1 MLLLELFKLKLKSH
15 PQFDVLDD
23 FDACNPF
30 FWKSLFKSPLN
41 VPPFLFNALHV
52 VLCDVIVCKV
62 VFHNIP
68 PVLWEVQFL
77 KSRKFVCK
85 PFIRLQVSPACDFNY
100 IRV

>member
-1 MLLLELFKLKLKSH
+1 MLLLEVVKLKLKSL

-30 FWKSLFKSPLN
+30 FGKSLFKSLLN
-41 VPPFLFNALHV
+41 LLPSFSGALNV

-62 VFHNIP
+62 VFHSIP

-77 KSRKFVCK
+77 KSRIFFLK
-85 PFIRLQVSPACDFNY
+85 PFIRLQVSLACDFNC
-100 IRV
+100 ILV